1 MNNEWLYQVR
11 IKLPQDLAD
20 DLRSESN
27 LDISKKINKIARKHQ
42 TRPVCT
48 LDGFLDYV
56 KEAEKNDIKDYPLY
70 HWTKSVVQDPDKQI
84 KHSKSFAFY
93 FGDEQIYEKELAV
106 SLYNDLVEFNDENI
120 IEEIKVN
127 LDKSFGNNY
136 DFRRVEKVGP
146 KVSAELLKSGVIAI
160 SLSLAIMLI
169 YIWVRF
175 EWQFSLG
182 AILALFHDVIV
193 TLGVFSLF
201 SLEINLSIIAAVL
214 TCLLYTS
221 DAADE

>member
-27 LDISKKINKIARKHQ
+27 LDISKKINNIARKHQ

-56 KEAEKNDIKDYPLY
+56 KEAERNNMNDYPLY

-106 SLYNDLVEFNDENI
+106 SLYNDLVEFNDKNK
-120 IEEIKVN
+120 IEEIKLIDSN
-127 LDKSFGNNY
+127 PRNNPQP
-136 DFRRVEKVGP
+136 P
-146 KVSAELLKSGVIAI
+146 KNK
-160 SLSLAIMLI
+160 
-169 YIWVRF
+169 
-175 EWQFSLG
+175 
-182 AILALFHDVIV
+182 
-193 TLGVFSLF
+193 
-201 SLEINLSIIAAVL
+201 N
-214 TCLLYTS
+214 
-221 DAADE
+221 

>member
-20 DLRSESN
+20 DLRSDSN
-27 LDISKKINKIARKHQ
+27 FDISKKINKIARKHQ

-56 KEAEKNDIKDYPLY
+56 KEAERNNIKDYPLY

-106 SLYNDLVEFNDENI
+106 SLYNDLVEFNDENK
-120 IEEIKVN
+120 IEEIKMIDSNPRNNPQPPRIKTN
-127 LDKSFGNNY
+127 L
-136 DFRRVEKVGP
+136 
-146 KVSAELLKSGVIAI
+146 
-160 SLSLAIMLI
+160 
-169 YIWVRF
+169 
-175 EWQFSLG
+175 
-182 AILALFHDVIV
+182 
-193 TLGVFSLF
+193 
-201 SLEINLSIIAAVL
+201 
-214 TCLLYTS
+214 
-221 DAADE
+221 

>member
-1 MNNEWLYQVR
+1 MNNKWLYQVR

-20 DLRSESN
+20 DLRGDSN

-93 FGDEQIYEKELAV
+93 LGDEQIYEKKRAV
-106 SLYNDLVEFNDENI
+106 SLYNDLVQFNNENN
-120 IEEIKVN
+120 IEEIKMIDSNPENNPQPPKIKTN
-127 LDKSFGNNY
+127 L
-136 DFRRVEKVGP
+136 
-146 KVSAELLKSGVIAI
+146 
-160 SLSLAIMLI
+160 
-169 YIWVRF
+169 
-175 EWQFSLG
+175 
-182 AILALFHDVIV
+182 
-193 TLGVFSLF
+193 
-201 SLEINLSIIAAVL
+201 
-214 TCLLYTS
+214 
-221 DAADE
+221 

>member
-70 HWTKSVVQDPDKQI
+70 YWTKSVVQDRDKQI

-106 SLYNDLVEFNDENI
+106 SLYNDLVEFNDGNK
-120 IEEIKVN
+120 IEEIKMIDSNPRNNPQPPRIKTN
-127 LDKSFGNNY
+127 L
-136 DFRRVEKVGP
+136 
-146 KVSAELLKSGVIAI
+146 
-160 SLSLAIMLI
+160 
-169 YIWVRF
+169 
-175 EWQFSLG
+175 
-182 AILALFHDVIV
+182 
-193 TLGVFSLF
+193 
-201 SLEINLSIIAAVL
+201 
-214 TCLLYTS
+214 
-221 DAADE
+221 